1 MSTALVCFQNDLR
14 VDDHPALYQACQNH
28 DSVIPIY
35 VYDPSGMGSAQ
46 KWWVHHSLRALQ
58 QQLSEKGMILG
69 LYRGNVQDIV
79 MNLVKTHGLSA
90 VYWNHAITVQGK
102 AHYATLAKQLDH
114 MGVKNQQFNG
124 HLLCNPDQI
133 RTRTGSIAKVFTP
146 FWRNCL
152 ENMVIPNPM
161 IISEKDRMVPL
172 VSDDL
177 NDWSLL
183 PNHPNWAKEFDQHW
197 QPGVLGAVKKLEH
210 FAAGALS
217 HYATRRNDLGKEGVS
232 SLSPHI
238 HFGELSL
245 WQIYRRVTQE
255 TGADPE
261 GVRVFISQL
270 GWREFSYYLL
280 HHFPHLPDQNFKEKM
295 NFPWKT
301 DEKTLTAW
309 KKGQTGFPV
318 IDAGM
323 RQLWHTG
330 TMNNRARLIVS
341 SFLTKNLMI
350 DWRVGAAWF
359 MDTLLDA
366 DEANNSAGW
375 QWVAGCGADAAPYF
389 RIFNPILQGEKF
401 DPDGTYVK
409 RWVPELADVPAR
421 LIHDPEK
428 IRTHSRGAGLFG
440 GHYPAPIVDLGVT
453 RDAALKAYT
462 QLMDLT
468 D

>member
-1 MSTALVCFQNDLR
+1 
-14 VDDHPALYQACQNH
+14 
-28 DSVIPIY
+28 
-35 VYDPSGMGSAQ
+35 
-46 KWWVHHSLRALQ
+46 
-58 QQLSEKGMILG
+58 
-69 LYRGNVQDIV
+69 
-79 MNLVKTHGLSA
+79 HGLDA

-102 AHYATLAKQLDH
+102 AHYTTLAKQLDQV
-114 MGVKNQQFNG
+114 GVKHQQFNG

-133 RTRTGSIAKVFTP
+133 RTSTGSVAKVFTP

-152 ENMVIPNPM
+152 QNMVIPAPM
-161 IISEKDRMVPL
+161 VISVKDRMVPL

-177 NDWSLL
+177 EDWSLL
-183 PNHPNWAKEFDQHW
+183 PKHPNWAKEFDQHW
-197 QPGVLGAVKKLEH
+197 EPGVVGARKKLED
-210 FAAGALS
+210 FAAGGLS
-217 HYATRRNDLGKEGVS
+217 HYAIKRNDLGKDGVS

-245 WQIYRRVTQE
+245 WQIYRRVGQE

-261 GVRVFISQL
+261 GVRVFVSQL

-280 HHFPHLPDQNFKEKM
+280 HHFPHFPHQNFKEGM
-295 NFPWKT
+295 DFPWKN
-301 DEKTLTAW
+301 DETMIMAW
-309 KKGQTGFPV
+309 KNGQTGFPI

-323 RQLWHTG
+323 RQLLRTG
-330 TMNNRARLIVS
+330 TMNNRARLIVA
-341 SFLTKNLMI
+341 SFLTKNLMT

-401 DPDGTYVK
+401 DPDGAYVK
-409 RWVPELADVPAR
+409 RWVPELANIPAR

-428 IRTHSRGAGLFG
+428 IRGYTGKLCG
-440 GHYPAPIVDLGVT
+440 GHYSAPIVDLGAT

-462 QLMDLT
+462 ALKE
-468 D
+468 